1 MQNSCIFNPL
11 NSDDIKMKFQK
22 YLAMTLNSDE
32 KKTLNI
38 NVYDQN
44 KTKKTLA
51 GVTNNTCTRQTP
63 STFYH
68 GQGKAHKALALA
80 EEPVAGNGCL
90 GTIFLQWN
98 SHW

>member
-22 YLAMTLNSDE
+22 YLDMTLNSDE

-68 GQGKAHKALALA
+68 G
-80 EEPVAGNGCL
+80 
-90 GTIFLQWN
+90 
-98 SHW
+98 